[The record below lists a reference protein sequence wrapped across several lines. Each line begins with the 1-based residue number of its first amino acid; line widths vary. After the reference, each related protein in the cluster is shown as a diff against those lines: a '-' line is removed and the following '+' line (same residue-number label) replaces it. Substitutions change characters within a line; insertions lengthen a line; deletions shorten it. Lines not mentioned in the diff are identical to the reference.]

1 MPARVRSHRVAIPG
15 ASIQFANTVG
25 VLLNISPT
33 GALIRMNFELRK
45 GGEWPLVLELPGPGG
60 ADATRGR
67 EQVWLH
73 GRVVRCRRH
82 DGAFLLALT
91 FVSPNAE
98 AQAVLDQVCS
108 AQPADPAKAA
118 KDKDKR
124 PRPLP
129 WRLPKYSF
137 ERILR
142 VHCSVARQCPECHS
156 GDVSKERRHTYS
168 CFQCGCRFSGYRIGK
183 MRISL

>member
-1 MPARVRSHRVAIPG
+1 MPARVRSHRVAVPG
-15 ASIQFANTVG
+15 ASIQFANTTAELVN
-25 VLLNISPT
+25 LSPT

-45 GGEWPLVLELPGPGG
+45 GGEWPLVLELDGPDGPQ
-60 ADATRGR
+60 
-67 EQVWLH
+67 QVWLH

-82 DGAFLLALT
+82 DGSFVLALS

-98 AQAVLDQVCS
+98 AQAVLGQICS
-108 AQPADPAKAA
+108 QPAAEPAKE
-118 KDKDKR
+118 KR

-129 WRLPKYSF
+129 WKLPTFSF
-137 ERILR
+137 ERLLR
-142 VHCSVARQCPECHS
+142 AHWAATRQCPECHS
-156 GDVSKERRHTYS
+156 GDISKERRHSYS